1 MNMNMMKESNTRNEI
16 MEVALKLFEKFG
28 YEKTSIDD
36 IAKQAH
42 KAKGSIY
49 YNFKGK
55 FDIYK
60 ALVVQEFATIELGLI
75 RVCERFAQQGEEAR
89 QVIEYLL
96 KRMELLDKASMYKQ
110 TLTIQHLDSNSPLVK
125 AVREIR
131 SNFDRWEWS
140 YFVRICEEWTKA
152 QVLSPA
158 IQPNSFA
165 DMLQMVLKGLELHFF
180 SQNSYAFSK
189 QTYENMVIIILN
201 TMAGG
206 RAVMNNNQKNSIS

>member
-1 MNMNMMKESNTRNEI
+1 MNENNTRNEI
-16 MEVALKLFEKFG
+16 LEVALKLFEKYG

-36 IAKQAH
+36 IARQAH

-60 ALVVQEFATIELGLI
+60 ALVVQEFATIELELV

-96 KRMELLDKASMYKQ
+96 KRMELLDKASMFKQ
-110 TLTIQHLDSNSPLVK
+110 TLTIQHFDSNSPLVK

-131 SNFDRWEWS
+131 SNFDRWEWN
-140 YFVRICEEWTKA
+140 YFVRICEEWTRA

-158 IQPNSFA
+158 IQPDSFA
-165 DMLQMVLKGLELHFF
+165 EMLQMVLKGLELHFF
-180 SQNSYAFSK
+180 PKNSYSILK

-206 RAVMNNNQKNSIS
+206 RAATTINQKNNIP